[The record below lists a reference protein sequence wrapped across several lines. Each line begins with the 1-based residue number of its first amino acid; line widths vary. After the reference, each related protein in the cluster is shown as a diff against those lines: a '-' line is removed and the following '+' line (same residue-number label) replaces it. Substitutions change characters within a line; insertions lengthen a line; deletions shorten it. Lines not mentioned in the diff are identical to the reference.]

1 MEYRTHFLM
10 HLRPCIPIDTK
21 CFWVP
26 MRRPP
31 RPLTLR
37 GIHVCIV
44 YTEAEIFENG
54 FFTDKDDE
62 DMSRHGHLRFAD
74 FYAAGTLG
82 PEFSRVYRYT
92 GIQV

>member
-1 MEYRTHFLM
+1 M
-10 HLRPCIPIDTK
+10 
-21 CFWVP
+21 
-26 MRRPP
+26 
-31 RPLTLR
+31 
-37 GIHVCIV
+37 
-44 YTEAEIFENG
+44 A
-54 FFTDKDDE
+54 FFTDEDDE